1 MKKCY
6 FTTVALAIMAMLF
19 GGLPAMADGYVTA
32 IPFTYNPQI
41 QIFAKSETKR
51 PFFECSF
58 KTKRSKRT
66 CTQHE
71 QQSPK

>member
-32 IPFTYNPQI
+32 IPFT
-41 QIFAKSETKR
+41 ETFDDESHYTLGGELPDGWAQYAASGNAGFTR
-51 PFFECSF
+51 
-58 KTKRSKRT
+58 
-66 CTQHE
+66 
-71 QQSPK
+71 